1 MNKKNAKE
9 WASIF
14 SCSFLEQGLV
24 SYEDSGAG
32 VALLRK
38 ETIDRMLPSILGKP
52 VIVDHQDAT
61 PENFA
66 EMAVGYVSDAFFNPA
81 DGWFHCKFVLIDD
94 EAKALASKGFSVSCA
109 YDVKATAGG
118 GEWHAIPYDEEITD
132 GAFTHLAL
140 VSSPRYEACKIYVNS
155 KKAAMGMPKH
165 NENKES
171 DMLFGKKN
179 EKDEKKEDNMCHE
192 HGKMVTLPNG
202 QEISL
207 GELVNAHMEGLK
219 ALETEGKE
227 EDKKNAEEKPEDKKE
242 EKPEDKENA
251 KEEDKG
257 EEKKEDKENAAGS
270 WKAYISANKDTKAF
284 WEKEGFSTSKDA
296 ISAAKKEA
304 GSDAKDLFIWAE
316 DKSSGEKVRA
326 NSIDIDP
333 KATGDMVTIDDKPLD
348 EVKNEGEEGEP
359 EAVEHTE
366 MLLQVKAMLD
376 AGDIEGAK
384 AVLAQVTKDE
394 AAEIGGE
401 LNKEAP
407 NNNIQMHAT
416 NEKEEEDTKENE
428 KLMDSLC
435 KKFEGSSEAV
445 AYKKEMEKKGYYAE
459 IGSPDKATGSR
470 KVMVWSLDKE
480 NEKEEDKEEETK
492 ENSKRNSG
500 YFRLLNSAALMGEE
514 GVGEFKVQTFD
525 SRINKGAE
533 RYGSKK

>member
-38 ETIDRMLPSILGKP
+38 ETIDRMLNSILGKP
-52 VIVDHQDAT
+52 VIIDHQDAT

-66 EMAVGYVSDAFFNPA
+66 EMAVGYVSDAFFNPD

-94 EAKALASKGFSVSCA
+94 EAKAMASKGFSVSCA

-140 VSSPRYEACKIYVNS
+140 VASPRYEACKIYVNS
-155 KKAAMGMPKH
+155 KKAAMHMNALPKDESDRQKRLVSEIGADSQELQTRVFKMMADGKTDAEIIKALK
-165 NENKES
+165 NNKES

-179 EKDEKKEDNMCHE
+179 EKKEENMCHE

-227 EDKKNAEEKPEDKKE
+227 EDKKNAEDKPEDKKE
-242 EKPEDKENA
+242 EKDEP
-251 KEEDKG
+251 KG
-257 EEKKEDKENAAGS
+257 EEKKEEKENDKSGALAILLTSIMASPSLPRESIGYVDDLQKS
-270 WKAYISANKDTKAF
+270 GLSESVKEDRLRQLSKYISSDKI
-284 WEKEGFSTSKDA
+284 EKIRSLL
-296 ISAAKKEA
+296 KKEN
-304 GSDAKDLFIWAE
+304 G
-316 DKSSGEKVRA
+316 V
-326 NSIDIDP
+326 DIDP
-333 KATGDMVTIDDKPLD
+333 NTTGDMVTIDDKPLD

-376 AGDIEGAK
+376 SGDIEGAK
-384 AVLAQVTKDE
+384 AVLAQVTSAE
-394 AAEIGGE
+394 AQEIDGG

-407 NNNIQMHAT
+407 DNKIQMHAT
-416 NEKEEEDTKENE
+416 NEKEEEGKENE
-428 KLMDSLC
+428 KD
-435 KKFEGSSEAV
+435 
-445 AYKKEMEKKGYYAE
+445 
-459 IGSPDKATGSR
+459 
-470 KVMVWSLDKE
+470 
-480 NEKEEDKEEETK
+480 EEEKDESK
-492 ENSKRNSG
+492 ENSKRNVG

-525 SRINKGAE
+525 SRVNKGAE